1 MRVALERAGSNL
13 ELAQKDIWPDLT
25 IGVQYGLGRMEGDV
39 RSMGGASVGF
49 SVPVFAGKRQQKAA
63 EEAVVLESV
72 ARSRFDQV
80 LAMVNAEIAS
90 VVADL
95 DRSRTL
101 LRLYREEIL
110 PQARAG
116 VASSLS
122 AYRVGSVDFST
133 LVDAQL
139 AVNRFDSEYFG
150 LLAAYGASL
159 AKLETTIGHG
169 LPVTGP
175 LISEER

>member
-1 MRVALERAGSNL
+1 MRIGVERAASNL
-13 ELAQKDIWPDLT
+13 QLARKDIWPDLT
-25 IGVQYGLGRMEGDV
+25 VGVQYGLGRMEGGA

-49 SVPVFAGKRQQKAA
+49 SVPVFAGKRQRKAA
-63 EEAVVLESV
+63 EEAMALESV
-72 ARSRFDQV
+72 AKSRFEGL
-80 LAMVNAEIAS
+80 LALVNADIAS

-101 LRLYREEIL
+101 LRLYQEEIL

-139 AVNRFDSEYFG
+139 AVNRFDNEYFG

-159 AKLETTIGHG
+159 AKLETTIGHD